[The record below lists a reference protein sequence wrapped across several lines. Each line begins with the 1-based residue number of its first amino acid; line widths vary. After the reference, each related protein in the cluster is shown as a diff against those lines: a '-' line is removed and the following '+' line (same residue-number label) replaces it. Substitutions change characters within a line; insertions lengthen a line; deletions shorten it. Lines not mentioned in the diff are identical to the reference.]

1 MTDSNDADRAISAAL
16 EFEEKPTLDDM
27 ILQVG
32 DDLWT
37 VYGGQRAR
45 MIGGMIEQPMR
56 EQVRRIAVYTALRAF
71 LERVKYQPADVAKR
85 LNAKK
90 VEHAEA

>member
-1 MTDSNDADRAISAAL
+1 MADSGDADRAISAAL
-16 EFEEKPTLDDM
+16 EFEPKPTLEDM

-45 MIGGMIEQPMR
+45 LIGGMIDQPMR

-71 LERVKYQPADVAKR
+71 LERIKYQPADVARR
-85 LNAKK
+85 LTKK
-90 VEHAEA
+90 GADAEA